1 MAIVYTFAERD
12 IILLELAKTINHLRL
27 SNRSLEK
34 YRKVLAESVAP
45 EEPWVG
51 VELNMVAQLA
61 PMDYARDRLV
71 EILTDIT
78 FTYDN
83 ELYPLS
89 IRDFSSVAVDVDD
102 GTGKAVLTANGGT
115 PFEVFD
121 AADVIEI
128 SNAESSLHNGTYTVF
143 STADL
148 GAIMTLTTVLPGSD
162 NAADTRM
169 HITLKAR

>member
-1 MAIVYTFAERD
+1 MAIVYTFAERE
-12 IILLELAKTINHLRL
+12 IMLLELAKHISYLRL
-27 SNRSLEK
+27 TNRSLEK
-34 YRKVLAESVAP
+34 YRKVLAESFAS
-45 EEPWVG
+45 EEPWAAI
-51 VELNMVAQLA
+51 ELNLASQLA
-61 PMDYARDRLV
+61 QMDYTRDRLI
-71 EILTDIT
+71 EILTDIN

-89 IRDFSSVAVDVDD
+89 IRDFSGVAVDVDD

-128 SNAESSLHNGTYTVF
+128 SNAESSLYNGTYTVF

-148 GAIMTLTTVLPGSD
+148 GATMTLTTVLPGSD
-162 NAADTRM
+162 SAADTRM